1 MSARLLQ
8 VLLVLS
14 LLLNGFAIGG
24 FVFRGWIAPPI
35 AAGLM
40 PPPPPPPGTPGA
52 PPRPSQLDIM
62 TRELGLDT
70 DQREALRGLIEQHAA
85 QRRQRLAEIHK
96 DRELVAAEMRQP
108 QPDFAKVEALIDR
121 VSTLRGEL
129 IKDNLRNLVAFES
142 RLKADQRER
151 MYGIFADR
159 FVGPPPAA
167 PAAPR
172 PAQPGQLAP
181 RP

>member
-1 MSARLLQ
+1 MSSRLLQ

-24 FVFRGWIAPPI
+24 FVFRSWIAPPI

-40 PPPPPPPGTPGA
+40 PPPPPPPPGTPGA
-52 PPRPSQLDIM
+52 PPRPSQLDVL
-62 TRELGLDT
+62 TRDLGLDT

-85 QRRQRLAEIHK
+85 QRRQRLVEIHK

-108 QPDFAKVEALIDR
+108 QPDFARVEALIDR
-121 VSTLRGEL
+121 VSTLRSEL
-129 IKDNLRNLVAFES
+129 IKDNLRNLEAFEPKL
-142 RLKADQRER
+142 RPDQRER

-159 FVGPPPAA
+159 FVGPTPA
-167 PAAPR
+167 AAPR
-172 PAQPGQLAP
+172 PGQPGQPAP

>member
-1 MSARLLQ
+1 MTARLLQ

-24 FVFRGWIAPPI
+24 FVFRSWIAPPI
-35 AAGLM
+35 AAGLLP
-40 PPPPPPPGTPGA
+40 PPPPPPPGTPGV

-62 TRELGLDT
+62 TRELSLDT
-70 DQREALRGLIEQHAA
+70 DQREALRSLIEQNAA

-96 DRELVAAEMRQP
+96 DRELVAVEMRQP

-129 IKDNLRNLVAFES
+129 IKENLRNLEAFEPKL
-142 RLKADQRER
+142 RPDQRER
-151 MYGIFADR
+151 MYGTFADR
-159 FVGPPPAA
+159 FVGPTPA
-167 PAAPR
+167 AAPR
-172 PAQPGQLAP
+172 PGQPGQPAP